1 MIQKAIVFDSGT
13 IINFAMNGMTDLLR
27 QLKAEFKGRF
37 FITEDVKYE
46 IIDRP
51 LKISRFELEA
61 LVINKLLED
70 KVIELPYDTV
80 DKNKLQTKTN
90 EINDLLNHTYFA
102 RGEFMKIMDKGE
114 VSAVALCLLLAEKGI
129 KNALA
134 VDERTTRMMCEMPQN
149 LQKIFQDKLHTEVE
163 TKREN
168 PFLNEIKV
176 IRSSELMYIAYKKG
190 LVKLKNHVLE
200 ALLYAVKFKGCA
212 ISFEEIDRMKNL

>member
-51 LKISRFELEA
+51 LKIRRFELEA
-61 LVINKLLED
+61 LMINKLLED
-70 KVIELPYDTV
+70 KVIELPYDVV
-80 DKNKLQTKTN
+80 DKNKLQAKTN

-129 KNALA
+129 KNVLA
-134 VDERTTRMMCEMPQN
+134 VDERTTRMMCEMPHN
-149 LQKIFQDKLHTEVE
+149 LLKIFQDKLHTGVE
-163 TKREN
+163 MKREN

-200 ALLYAVKFKGCA
+200 ALLYAVKFKGCS